1 MAELPSGTVTFFFT
15 DVEGSTRLLLEHGD
29 CYADMLAAHRRT
41 IRTAIAA
48 HGGVEFGS
56 EGDAL
61 FAAFARAGDAAAA
74 AADAQAALA
83 GGPVQVRMGLHTGTA
98 VVTHD
103 GYVGIDVHRAAR
115 IAAAAHGGQVVLSSA
130 TAQLVDAELRDLGE
144 HRLKDLSEPVRIF
157 QLGRGNFPPLTT
169 LSHTNLPTVGTAF
182 LGRRRELAE
191 VCDLIGRDEGRLV
204 TLTGPGGTGKTRLAI
219 QAAAELTEGFADGVW
234 WVPLAA
240 VRNTRLVLESRAA
253 R

>member
-61 FAAFARAGDAAAA
+61 VAAFARAGDAAAA

-130 TAQLVDAELRDLGE
+130 TAQLATRGLGGCCAQ
-144 HRLKDLSEPVRIF
+144 P
-157 QLGRGNFPPLTT
+157 
-169 LSHTNLPTVGTAF
+169 
-182 LGRRRELAE
+182 
-191 VCDLIGRDEGRLV
+191 
-204 TLTGPGGTGKTRLAI
+204 
-219 QAAAELTEGFADGVW
+219 
-234 WVPLAA
+234 
-240 VRNTRLVLESRAA
+240 RAA
-253 R
+253 PTTRRPQSPRSARPRPGSPAASCRFHRGRSV